1 MKPRHRVYTG
11 GAIAAI
17 DRLIEIADG
26 DSEQGGPVARF
37 LLAWW
42 DADRCGGFDLTD
54 LQAVDAEVLEDMTT
68 VFHLAAQRACSPE
81 ALGYRT
87 ELERLSRPQHQAAS
101 HPAGSFTVLTS

>member
-17 DRLIEIADG
+17 DRLIEIAHRDT
-26 DSEQGGPVARF
+26 EQGGPVARF

-42 DADRCGGFDLTD
+42 DAGKCGGFDLAD
-54 LQAVDAEVLEDMTT
+54 LQAVDADVLEDMAT
-68 VFHLAAQRACSPE
+68 VFHLAAQRASSPD

-87 ELERLSRPQHQAAS
+87 ELERLRRLQGQAAS
-101 HPAGSFTVLTS
+101 HPAGSFTVFTS